1 MAISAAAFQ
10 ECLLKE
16 LKHFRDANRVLTE
29 EERRQA
35 LSGLNRLVRPR
46 SAPLSSLTRINSAP
60 DLTVGSP
67 VRLAGLRSRAEFN
80 GTIGEVLEREPDS
93 HGQLLVRIFPEG
105 ASQKI
110 VWVSPEKLRF
120 EASPLHTRAG
130 RQWLSKPLRHLA
142 HKSFHAAPNGGFFS
156 ESTSLPA
163 LMRDSQRPNAVNG
176 A

>member
-120 EASPLHTRAG
+120 
-130 RQWLSKPLRHLA
+130 
-142 HKSFHAAPNGGFFS
+142 
-156 ESTSLPA
+156 
-163 LMRDSQRPNAVNG
+163 
-176 A
+176 